1 MLGIKKKQAQKN
13 VEAQE
18 EGEKDKFKLF
28 MGARVMW
35 PPDCQD
41 DIL

>member
-18 EGEKDKFKLF
+18 EG
-28 MGARVMW
+28 
-35 PPDCQD
+35 
-41 DIL
+41 